1 MRALLLRLAA
11 LAASGDGF
19 FLLLKDRKECVVVE
33 QPLDTPLTVRYEM
46 PALEAAGLTGSEPGE
61 DPPLGVTLTLVDR
74 HTNSVVFSKIV
85 SSHKGEESMA
95 TVSEANHDLCVK
107 PVTNKLEAEFRFELE
122 VERGHG
128 DQYYSEMASENHM
141 DRLQVEVVKLNDELA
156 EILNEADYMKEKE
169 VKFHKKAER
178 INLAAIW
185 WPILQIA
192 ILVLTATFQVHNLK
206 GFFQSKHLY

>member
-1 MRALLLRLAA
+1 MPRRVDGVFMIVRESHGVRAT
-11 LAASGDGF
+11 
-19 FLLLKDRKECVVVE
+19 
-33 QPLDTPLTVRYEM
+33 Q
-46 PALEAAGLTGSEPGE
+46 
-61 DPPLGVTLTLVDR
+61 
-74 HTNSVVFSKIV
+74 
-85 SSHKGEESMA
+85 
-95 TVSEANHDLCVK
+95 
-107 PVTNKLEAEFRFELE
+107 
-122 VERGHG
+122 
-128 DQYYSEMASENHM
+128 

-178 INLAAIW
+178 VNLAAIW